1 MMIPYL
7 VTEIITQVF
16 PNRGGEQLIVSMP
29 QESEVSSDTGDIDPY
44 VPAGRSVTELTIRAV
59 VLGLILTV
67 VLMAANTYL
76 GLRAGLT
83 ISASIPAAVISMGA
97 FYGLEQ
103 FGIEGT
109 ILENNIV
116 QTMTSAGSS
125 LASGVIFSLAGV
137 VFLGESID
145 LVTTGTV
152 ALLGGILGVLF
163 MIPMRRYL
171 IVEQHQELPY
181 PEGTACADVLQTGE
195 QGGRGVRFVSA
206 GFVVALIYMA
216 LSDIWGVI
224 QTTFKG
230 AFSVAN
236 TRGFA
241 LGGDF
246 TPALIGVGYIIG
258 PRIAAYILGG
268 GLVSWMMLIP
278 LLVTGG
284 VVPPDAAQASLFE
297 QANAV
302 WSNYVRYVGAGAMIV
317 GGLFAVGSMRSTIFD
332 AVRLAGR
339 EFAQGLRSNADQK
352 RTSRNLSMVIVVVG
366 AAIVALLLVIVPQVK
381 LGLLGGI
388 IAVLAAFLFVAV
400 SSYLVGLVGSSSNPI
415 SGMTV
420 ATILIAAVVLRS
432 TGVSNPVVVLVTGSV
447 VAIAAAV
454 GGDTSQ
460 DLKTGYL
467 LGATP
472 RSQQIA
478 QFIGI
483 GLASLLAGVILKF
496 FNQAYG
502 IGSQTLPAPQA
513 GLMAL
518 IAEGVL
524 SGTANWGMV
533 LIGVT
538 FGIVLIL
545 MDVPVLPFA
554 VGIYLPVTLA
564 TPIFLGGALKYVITR
579 YTERTDDETS
589 VEKATHHGRLVA
601 AGLIAGE
608 AIMGIVVGAILI
620 LGIGSGGTVPF
631 PIGIGN
637 QLSLWL
643 GVIAVV
649 ALLAFLGGSALWG
662 ARTAPDAEGPS

>member
-1 MMIPYL
+1 MAQERDGSSN
-7 VTEIITQVF
+7 TE
-16 PNRGGEQLIVSMP
+16 G
-29 QESEVSSDTGDIDPY
+29 IDPY
-44 VPAGRSVTELTIRAV
+44 VPADRSTTELTIKAV
-59 VLGLILTV
+59 VLGLLLNV

-97 FYGLEQ
+97 FYGLSR
-103 FGIEGT
+103 FGISGT

-125 LASGVIFSLAGV
+125 LTAGVIFSLAGV

-145 LVTTGTV
+145 LVTTAVV

-171 IVEQHQELPY
+171 IVDQHQELPY
-181 PEGTACADVLQTGE
+181 PEGTACADVLRTGE
-195 QGGRGVRFVSA
+195 EGGRGVRLVSA
-206 GFVVALIYMA
+206 GFLVGAVYMA

-224 QTTFKG
+224 RTSIEG

-236 TRGFA
+236 TRGFT

-246 TPALIGVGYIIG
+246 TPALVGVGYIIG

-284 VVPPDAAQASLFE
+284 VVPQDAAGASLYA
-297 QANAV
+297 QAEAV
-302 WSNYVRYVGAGAMIV
+302 WSSYIRYVGAGAMIV
-317 GGLFAVGSMRSTIFD
+317 GGLYAIASMRTTIVD
-332 AVRLAGR
+332 ALRLAIT
-339 EFAQGLRSNADQK
+339 EFGNGLTGETDRK
-352 RTSRNLSMVIVVVG
+352 RTARDLPMAAVVVG
-366 AAIVALLLVIVPQVK
+366 AAIVALLLVLIPQVRV
-381 LGLLGGI
+381 GLLGGI

-400 SSYLVGLVGSSSNPI
+400 SSYLVGVVGSSSNPV

-420 ATILIAAVVLRS
+420 ATILIAAVILRS
-432 TGVSNPVVVLVTGSV
+432 TGVSDPVVVLVTGSV

-454 GGDTSQ
+454 AGDTSQ

-472 RSQQIA
+472 RNQQIA
-478 QFIGI
+478 QLVGV
-483 GLASLLAGVILKF
+483 GLSALLAGGILVF

-502 IGSQTLPAPQA
+502 LGGETLPAPQA

-518 IAEGVL
+518 IAESVL

-533 LIGVT
+533 LIGVI
-538 FGIVLIL
+538 FGVILIL
-545 MDVPVLPFA
+545 MDIPVLPFA
-554 VGIYLPVTLA
+554 VGIYLPISLS
-564 TPIFLGGALKYVITR
+564 TPIFLGGVLKAIVSR
-579 YTERTDDETS
+579 YAEWSGGEAAVERTTS
-589 VEKATHHGRLVA
+589 RGRIVA

-608 AIMGIVVGAILI
+608 AILGIVAGTIRILGVGAGGSVPYPV
-620 LGIGSGGTVPF
+620 GIGY
-631 PIGIGN
+631 
-637 QLSLWL
+637 QLSMWFGL
-643 GVIAVV
+643 V
-649 ALLAFLGGSALWG
+649 ALVLLLIFLGASSLRGSADP
-662 ARTAPDAEGPS
+662 TDTEGVS

>member
-1 MMIPYL
+1 M
-7 VTEIITQVF
+7 TQKK
-16 PNRGGEQLIVSMP
+16 RQ
-29 QESEVSSDTGDIDPY
+29 SSDPEAVDPY
-44 VPAGRSVTELTIRAV
+44 VPAGSSVRELTAKAV
-59 VLGLILTV
+59 LLGLVLNV

-76 GLRAGLT
+76 GLRAGMT

-97 FYGLEQ
+97 FYGLGQ
-103 FGIEGT
+103 FGIGGT

-125 LASGVIFSLAGV
+125 LAAGVIFSLAGI
-137 VFLGESID
+137 VFLDESIN
-145 LVTTGTV
+145 LVSTATV

-181 PEGTACADVLQTGE
+181 PEGTACADVLRTGE
-195 QGGRGVRFVSA
+195 QGGRGIRLVSA
-206 GFVVALIYMA
+206 GFIVGAVYMA
-216 LSDIWGVI
+216 LANIWGVI
-224 QTTFKG
+224 QTTIKG

-236 TRGFA
+236 TRGFT

-284 VVPPDAAQASLFE
+284 MIPADAAQASLFE

-302 WSNYVRYVGAGAMIV
+302 WSSYIRYVGAGAMIV
-317 GGLFAVGSMRSTIFD
+317 GGLYAIVAMRTTIVD
-332 AVRLAGR
+332 AVRLAGS
-339 EFAQGLRSNADQK
+339 EFSRGLNGHDDRK
-352 RTSRNLSMVIVVVG
+352 RTARDLPMAIVVVG
-366 AAIVALLLVIVPQVK
+366 AAVIALLLVLVPQVK
-381 LGLLGGI
+381 VGLLGAI

-400 SSYLVGLVGSSSNPI
+400 SSYLVGVVGSSSNPV

-432 TGVSNPVVVLVTGSV
+432 TGVSDPVVVLVTGSV

-454 GGDTSQ
+454 AGDTSQ

-472 RSQQIA
+472 RNQQLG
-478 QFIGI
+478 QLIGI
-483 GLASLLAGVILKF
+483 GLSALLAGGILAF
-496 FNQAYG
+496 FHQAYG
-502 IGSQTLPAPQA
+502 LGGQTLPAPQA

-518 IAEGVL
+518 IAESVL
-524 SGTANWGMV
+524 GGTANWGMV
-533 LIGVT
+533 LIGAI

-545 MDVPVLPFA
+545 MDIPVLPFA
-554 VGIYLPVTLA
+554 VGIYLPVTLS
-564 TPIFLGGALKYVITR
+564 TPIFLGGVLKAAVNR
-579 YTERTDDETS
+579 YSERSGDETLTEQ
-589 VEKATHHGRLVA
+589 VTRRGRIVA

-608 AIMGIVVGAILI
+608 AIMGIVVGAIRI
-620 LGIGSGGTVPF
+620 LGVGSGGGIPF
-631 PIGIGN
+631 PVGIGD
-637 QLSLWL
+637 QLSLWF
-643 GVIAVV
+643 GITAIAI
-649 ALLAFLGGSALWG
+649 LLAFLGGSTLWG
-662 ARTAPDAEGPS
+662 VTATPDTEKES

>member
-1 MMIPYL
+1 M
-7 VTEIITQVF
+7 
-16 PNRGGEQLIVSMP
+16 
-29 QESEVSSDTGDIDPY
+29 ESENEPPSTGGVDPY
-44 VPAGRSVTELTIRAV
+44 VAADTSMTELSVKAV
-59 VLGLILTV
+59 LLGLVLNV
-67 VLMAANTYL
+67 VLMAANAYL

-83 ISASIPAAVISMGA
+83 ISASIPAAVISMGL
-97 FYGLEQ
+97 FYGLSRI
-103 FGIEGT
+103 GIQGT

-125 LASGVIFSLAGV
+125 LTAGVIFSLAGV
-137 VFLGESID
+137 AFLGESID
-145 LVTTGTV
+145 IVTTAAV
-152 ALLGGILGVLF
+152 SLLGGILGVLF

-181 PEGTACADVLQTGE
+181 PEGTACADVLQAGE
-195 QGGRGVRFVSA
+195 HGGRGVRFVSI
-206 GFVVALIYMA
+206 GFIVGALYTA
-216 LSDIWGVI
+216 LANIWGVI
-224 QTTFKG
+224 QTTIQG
-230 AFSVAN
+230 AFSVTN

-246 TPALIGVGYIIG
+246 TPALVGVGYIIG

-284 VVPPDAAQASLFE
+284 MVPPDAAGGTLFE

-302 WSNYVRYVGAGAMIV
+302 WSSYVRYVGAGAMIV
-317 GGLFAVGSMRSTIFD
+317 GGLYAIASMRSTILD
-332 AVRLAGR
+332 AIRLAGA
-339 EFAQGLRSNADQK
+339 EFSEGLNGNMDRK
-352 RTSRNLSMVIVVVG
+352 RTARDLPMAIVVVG
-366 AAIVALLLVIVPQVK
+366 AAIVAILLVVIPQVRV
-381 LGLLGGI
+381 GLLGAL

-400 SSYLVGLVGSSSNPI
+400 SSYLVGVVGSSSNPV

-432 TGVSNPVVVLVTGSV
+432 TGVSDPVIVLVTGSV

-454 GGDTSQ
+454 AGDTSQ

-472 RSQQIA
+472 RKQQIA
-478 QFIGI
+478 QLVGI
-483 GLASLLAGVILKF
+483 GLSALFAGGIIVF

-502 IGSQTLPAPQA
+502 LGSQTLPAPQA

-518 IAEGVL
+518 IAESVL
-524 SGTANWGMV
+524 NGTANWGMV
-533 LIGVT
+533 LIGAT
-538 FGIVLIL
+538 FAAVLIM

-554 VGIYLPVTLA
+554 VGMYLPISLA
-564 TPIFLGGALKYVITR
+564 TPIFLGGVLKAIVTR
-579 YTERTDDETS
+579 YVERTGDEEATER
-589 VEKATHHGRLVA
+589 ATLNGRIVA

-608 AIMGIVVGAILI
+608 AIMGIVVGAIRI
-620 LGIGSGGTVPF
+620 LGVGSGGEIPF
-631 PIGIGN
+631 PVGIGD

-643 GVIAVV
+643 GVAAVGG
-649 ALLAFLGGSALWG
+649 LLAFIAASTIRG
-662 ARTAPDAEGPS
+662 ARETDDVEELY

>member
-1 MMIPYL
+1 M
-7 VTEIITQVF
+7 VQKK
-16 PNRGGEQLIVSMP
+16 SA
-29 QESEVSSDTGDIDPY
+29 SSDTDDAGPY
-44 VPAGRSVTELTIRAV
+44 VPADRSVTELTVKAV
-59 VLGLILTV
+59 VLGLVLNV

-97 FYGLEQ
+97 FYGLGQ
-103 FGIEGT
+103 FGIGGT

-125 LASGVIFSLAGV
+125 LAAGVIFSLAGV

-145 LVTTGTV
+145 LVTTAMV
-152 ALLGGILGVLF
+152 ALLGGSLGVLF

-181 PEGTACADVLQTGE
+181 PEGTACADVLRTGE

-206 GFVVALIYMA
+206 GFIVGAIYMA
-216 LSDIWGVI
+216 LADIWGVI
-224 QTTFKG
+224 QTTIQG
-230 AFSVAN
+230 AFSVAD
-236 TRGFA
+236 TRGFT

-246 TPALIGVGYIIG
+246 TPALVGVGYIIG

-268 GLVSWMMLIP
+268 GLVSWMMFIP

-284 VVPPDAAQASLFE
+284 MVPADAAQASLFE

-302 WSNYVRYVGAGAMIV
+302 WSSYVRYIGAGAMIV
-317 GGLFAVGSMRSTIFD
+317 GGLYAIGAMRTTIVD
-332 AVRLAGR
+332 AVHLAGS
-339 EFAQGLRSNADQK
+339 EFTQGLSGSDRK
-352 RTSRNLSMVIVVVG
+352 RTARDLPMGIVVVG
-366 AAIVALLLVIVPQVK
+366 AAVIAALLVIVPQVRV
-381 LGLLGGI
+381 GLLGGI

-400 SSYLVGLVGSSSNPI
+400 SSYLVGVVGSSSNPV

-432 TGVSNPVVVLVTGSV
+432 TGVSDPVVVLVTGSV

-454 GGDTSQ
+454 AGDTSQ

-472 RSQQIA
+472 RSQQLG
-478 QFIGI
+478 QLIGI
-483 GLASLLAGVILKF
+483 AFSALLAGGILAF

-502 IGSQTLPAPQA
+502 LGGQTLPAPQA

-518 IAEGVL
+518 IAESVL
-524 SGTANWGMV
+524 GGTANWGMV
-533 LIGVT
+533 LIGGI
-538 FGIVLIL
+538 FAIVLIL

-554 VGIYLPVTLA
+554 VGIYLPVTLS
-564 TPIFLGGALKYVITR
+564 TPIFLGGVLKALVNR
-579 YTERTDDETS
+579 YAEWSESETS
-589 VEKATHHGRLVA
+589 SEQVTRQGRIVA

-608 AIMGIVVGAILI
+608 AIMGIIVGAIRI
-620 LGIGSGGTVPF
+620 LGVGNDSGVPF
-631 PIGIGN
+631 PIGVGD

-643 GVIAVV
+643 GIIAI
-649 ALLAFLGGSALWG
+649 AILLAFLGTSTLWG
-662 ARTAPDAEGPS
+662 TSTTSNT